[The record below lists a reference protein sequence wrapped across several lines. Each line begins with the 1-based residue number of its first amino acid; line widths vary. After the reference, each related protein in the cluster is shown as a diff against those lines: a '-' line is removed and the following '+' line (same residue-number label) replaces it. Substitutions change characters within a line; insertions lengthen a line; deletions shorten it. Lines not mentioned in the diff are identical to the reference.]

1 MTRPDRSFYL
11 DPDVVKVARALIG
24 KVVTTDFDGL
34 RTAAVITGTEAY
46 AGVNDRASH
55 AFGGRRTTRTEVM
68 FAKGG
73 TAYVYLCYGI
83 HHLFNVVTNT
93 INIPHAVLIREG
105 VPLEGRAVMEQ
116 RLGRSVRALG
126 GPGVFSKA
134 LGIEVRHTGT
144 DLIRGPITIEDRG
157 LPIDPVHIRIATRIG
172 VDHAGPDALLPY
184 RFNLDPDLLP

>member
-34 RTAAVITGTEAY
+34 RTAAVITGTEAC

-55 AFGGRRTTRTEVM
+55 AFGGRRTARTEVM

-93 INIPHAVLIREG
+93 INIPHA
-105 VPLEGRAVMEQ
+105 A
-116 RLGRSVRALG
+116 LGRTVHALG
-126 GPGVFSKA
+126 GPGVFAKA

-144 DLIRGPITIEDRG
+144 DLMRGPITIEDRE
-157 LPIDPVHIRIATRIG
+157 LPIDPANNRIAPRIG
-172 VDHAGPDALLPY
+172 ADYAGPDALLPY
-184 RFNLDPDLLP
+184 RFILDASLLP